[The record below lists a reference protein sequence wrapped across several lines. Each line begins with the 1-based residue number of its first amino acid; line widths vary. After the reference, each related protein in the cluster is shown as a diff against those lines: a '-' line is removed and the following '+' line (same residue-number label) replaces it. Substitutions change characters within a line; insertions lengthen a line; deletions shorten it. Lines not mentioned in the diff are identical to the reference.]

1 MLPPCCLV
9 VFADQCTSRVPY
21 TATTFVVYEHV
32 LEQAYKWV
40 DKATISGPATT
51 AINLGC
57 GMVAGV
63 AAAFVSHPAD
73 TWLSKVNGEKGQTG
87 EGTLAR
93 LWRIARDAGVRGSF
107 SGLPA
112 RLVMVGGMT
121 AVQFG
126 IYGDIKAALGASGG
140 IEIKSW

>member
-1 MLPPCCLV
+1 MP
-9 VFADQCTSRVPY
+9 
-21 TATTFVVYEHV
+21 
-32 LEQAYKWV
+32 
-40 DKATISGPATT
+40 GPATT
-51 AINLGC
+51 AINLGS
-57 GMVAGV
+57 GLVAGL

-73 TWLSKVNGEKGQTG
+73 TWLSKVNGERAQTG

-126 IYGDIKAALGASGG
+126 IYGNIKAALGASRG
-140 IEIKSW
+140 IEIK

>member
-1 MLPPCCLV
+1 
-9 VFADQCTSRVPY
+9 VPY

-126 IYGDIKAALGASGG
+126 IYGDIKPALGASGG
-140 IEIKSW
+140 IEIK